1 MNFHAAAALLG
12 VGADDPFKTVRARYL
27 ELVREAHPD
36 KGGSNAR
43 FAAVNE
49 AYKTLADRAGRPP
62 PAPVSTAPPRPRP
75 SRSPRAQFGHPGF
88 WRMPAFAVRRAPTY
102 QPTWM
107 PTWTPAGAR
116 PPQRG
121 VT

>member
-1 MNFHAAAALLG
+1 MQAHQAAAALLG
-12 VGADDPFKTVRARYL
+12 VGVDDPLKVVRARYL
-27 ELVREAHPD
+27 ELVRDAHPD

-62 PAPVSTAPPRPRP
+62 RAPSTMTAPRP
-75 SRSPRAQFGHPGF
+75 SPRAQFGHPGF
-88 WRMPAFAVRRAPTY
+88 WRMPAFAVRRSPTY

-107 PTWTPAGAR
+107 PTWTPPAPTR
-116 PPQRG
+116 
-121 VT
+121 